1 MLRDVVRTL
10 TRRAAPAAPG
20 SVGELVFSGP
30 LPPARTGVAT
40 YDRAVLNGLRRI
52 GFFDRHRM
60 DVLWPIEPKHAPRL
74 PGYRLGVFELGNN
87 VEFHLEAYRAAFLAQ
102 SSLIVLHDLALD
114 DFVRGLRTLG
124 DPLGFMA
131 TREAAA
137 LRLNLHSPDVVR
149 NEPLREPWC
158 AHVARRARGI
168 IVHSAF
174 CARYLEEAGCRTP
187 VFVVPHPIVESETD
201 MRRAVDRAVELRAER
216 AAKGMRSLV
225 VAPGDLNQAKRL
237 DAVLAAAH
245 ALDDD
250 VHIALVGRRIE
261 GYDVD
266 RVVDEA
272 RLGDRVVLA
281 SDVSDDDFR
290 GWLAAADVV
299 VDLRFPHRGE
309 VSGSLVRAMQ
319 AGKASIVSATGT
331 YLDVPDDA
339 VLRVAPGPPDPLE
352 LAERIGTLL
361 ADPVL
366 RARMGG
372 SGSSPR
378 RRGPDVGGDS
388 EGLRARDRGDPPP
401 GPRPRSQGPRDLG
414 QGARGPRRR
423 RGRPARRPRRRLRA
437 SARHL
442 PRNVI
447 EPPESRGHP
456 LLDSDAPRLTC
467 ASTRGATTSQPH

>member
-40 YDRAVLNGLRRI
+40 YDRAVLDGLRRI

-250 VHIALVGRRIE
+250 VHIALIGRRIE

-372 SGSSPR
+372 AARAHVDAVRTSEATAKGYEHAIEETLRLVRDPAHKALAIWGKALADLGADEDDLR
-378 RRGPDVGGDS
+378 
-388 EGLRARDRGDPPP
+388 EGLGVDYARALATFRG
-401 GPRPRSQGPRDLG
+401 
-414 QGARGPRRR
+414 
-423 RGRPARRPRRRLRA
+423 
-437 SARHL
+437 
-442 PRNVI
+442 
-447 EPPESRGHP
+447 
-456 LLDSDAPRLTC
+456 
-467 ASTRGATTSQPH
+467 TS